1 MQHSIQG
8 QIVMGKSVELVE
20 LFGYTTKGIPG
31 LEIIG
36 LGACARQIKEKLIFI
51 ARSRNY
57 KLNHRRFVLCLES
70 HELGSTMM
78 KHENLQW
85 LELPL
90 FVLYMTL
97 AGIFPFYQLSNCFC
111 AGRIDLNG
119 NIEDWRYDDEFFE
132 KAQHHLKSSL
142 LLMNAQDIRLQKPI
156 ILLNEFYQ
164 NQFELDRQASSQ
176 IHTFG

>member
-1 MQHSIQG
+1 MQHSIQS
-8 QIVMGKSVELVE
+8 QIVKGQSIELVE

-36 LGACARQIKEKLIFI
+36 LGAASRQIKEKLIFI

-70 HELGSTMM
+70 YELSSSAM
-78 KHENLQW
+78 KYESVQW

-90 FVLYMTL
+90 FVLTMTL
-97 AGIFPFYQLSNCFC
+97 AGIFPFFQLSNSFC

-119 NIEDWRYDDEFFE
+119 EIEDWKYSQSFLEAHKDEM
-132 KAQHHLKSSL
+132 KKSII
-142 LLMNAQDIRLQKPI
+142 LMNDQSLSVNKPV
-156 ILLNEFYQ
+156 ILLNEFYS
-164 NQFELDRQASSQ
+164 ASPDLST
-176 IHTFG
+176 HVS